1 MKKEYVRVKKR
12 IVSLTCLNLLSNV
25 YIFKYCNTLSG
36 NQIHW
41 NQYTSPSSAKWIQL
55 SSDTSMTITDSKDLI
70 LKGWIVQLRTI
81 IAFLSFHSFYSTPL
95 FQQWKE

>member
-12 IVSLTCLNLLSNV
+12 IVSFTCLNLLSNI
-25 YIFKYCNTLSG
+25 YIQILQHLSG